1 MRKLSAGLVCL
12 CGLLHAQDPVGI
24 LEGHVTDPSA
34 AAVSAA
40 QVSVV
45 NSQTGFRQQVV
56 TSRQGEFRF
65 SNLPVGNYSLSVSA
79 EGFAHFSA
87 ASVRV
92 DVGRVVNYPVALQI
106 ASSHSEI
113 NVEGQAATVDTSSA
127 LGNVVSEREATDLP
141 LNGRSLM
148 QLGLL
153 QPGVAPMTAGLA
165 EAGGILRSGQAFA
178 VNGQRPESNNYL
190 LDGVTNLDSVNG
202 GFALRT
208 PVDAVSEFRI
218 LSLNAPAEYGETS
231 GATTSVVTK
240 SGSNNFHGDVYEFIR
255 NNAFDARNFFA
266 TTTEPLHLNQFGATI
281 GGPIRRNKDFF
292 FAYYEGQRDTQGQT
306 QAAIVPTAAERTGD
320 FSGITDPSTGQPV
333 PLINEFAGQPF
344 PGNKIPGALLNP
356 IGLKAASLYP
366 LGNVS
371 PSIYESTQIAKDN
384 YNQGG
389 FRFDHYFGNS
399 DQLFARYAISA
410 LDTFDPLP
418 INGSNVPGF
427 PVANNIT
434 TNSFT
439 LSQVHLISPRTV
451 QTVRLA
457 FFRNVFSYADA
468 QNHTPGSSLDAH
480 FHNTGLMPDTPS

>member
-1 MRKLSAGLVCL
+1 MPKSALILICL
-12 CGLLHAQDPVGI
+12 CGVVCAQDPVGI
-24 LEGHVTDPSA
+24 LEGQATDPSL
-34 AAVSAA
+34 AAVNGA
-40 QVSVV
+40 QVSVQ
-45 NSQTGFRQQVV
+45 NAQTGLRQSVT
-56 TSRQGEFRF
+56 TSRQGTFRF
-65 SNLPVGNYSLSVSA
+65 SNLPVGEYSLSVSA
-79 EGFAHFSA
+79 QGFAPFSA
-87 ASVRV
+87 SSIRI
-92 DVGRVVNYPVALQI
+92 DVGRVVDYPVQLQI
-106 ASSHSEI
+106 ASSHNEVS
-113 NVEGQAATVDTSSA
+113 VVGDAATVDTSSA

-141 LNGRSLM
+141 LNGRNLM

-190 LDGVTNLDSVNG
+190 LDGVTNVDSVNG
-202 GFALRT
+202 GFALHT

-240 SGSNNFHGDVYEFIR
+240 SGGNSFHGDLYEFLR

-266 TTTEPLHLNQFGATI
+266 ATVEPLHLNQFGATL

-292 FAYYEGQRDTQGQT
+292 FVYFEGQRDYQGES
-306 QAAIVPTAAERTGD
+306 QAAVVPTAAERTGD
-320 FSGITDPSTGQPV
+320 FSGLTDPSTGLPT
-333 PLINEFAGQPF
+333 PLTNKFTGQPF
-344 PGNKIPGALLNP
+344 PGNKIPASLLSP
-356 IGLKAASLYP
+356 IGLAAGNLYP

-371 PSIYESTQIAKDN
+371 PGLYEGTQIESDN

-389 FRFDHYFGNS
+389 FRFDHYFANN
-399 DQLFARYAISA
+399 DQIFMRYAA
-410 LDTFDPLP
+410 AGQNLLDPLP

-427 PVANNIT
+427 HVTDAIT

-439 LSQVHLISPRTV
+439 VSHVHVISPNTV

-457 FFRNVFSYADA
+457 FFRNAFIY
-468 QNHTPGSSLDAH
+468 SSLQY
-480 FHNTGLMPDTPS
+480 